1 MTADDGLGELLL
13 QVEEQGKQGGPLL
26 EGAGVLGLA
35 VGVEAALVA
44 DAYRTAVEGA
54 AMGAYLVKAA
64 VLGQGAV
71 LADVEVVAHFDETS
85 RQVVAPELL
94 GGVVLG
100 FAGGGAVED
109 EVTDRGGGH
118 VYAVLYLCK
127 EVVLGGYG
135 GTSKSHGKIF

>member
-13 QVEEQGKQGGPLL
+13 QVEEKGKESGTLL

-35 VGVEAALVA
+35 VGIEAALVA
-44 DAYRTAVEGA
+44 DAYRAAVEGTA
-54 AMGAYLVKAA
+54 VGAYLVKAA

-71 LADVEVVAHFDETS
+71 AADVEVVAHVEEAS
-85 RQVVAPELL
+85 GQVVVLELL

-109 EVTDRGGGH
+109 ELTDRGGGH
-118 VYAVLYLCK
+118 VYAVLYL
-127 EVVLGGYG
+127 
-135 GTSKSHGKIF
+135 